1 VTPEDKLTTPPAF
14 ARDTLGDKV
23 ARFGCGA
30 TLGLLVVM
38 GLLLTGVFELFGS
51 VTGVSVGAATLIIL
65 AGVACV
71 THGEPA
77 IQVLWKL
84 IKWLA

>member
-1 VTPEDKLTTPPAF
+1 MTTEDEPTTAPAF
-14 ARDTLGDKV
+14 AKDTLGDKV

-30 TLGLLVVM
+30 ILGLLVVM
-38 GLLLTGVFELFGS
+38 GLFLTGVFELFGS
-51 VTGVSVGAATLIIL
+51 VTGTAVGAAVLIIL

-71 THGEPA
+71 THGESA